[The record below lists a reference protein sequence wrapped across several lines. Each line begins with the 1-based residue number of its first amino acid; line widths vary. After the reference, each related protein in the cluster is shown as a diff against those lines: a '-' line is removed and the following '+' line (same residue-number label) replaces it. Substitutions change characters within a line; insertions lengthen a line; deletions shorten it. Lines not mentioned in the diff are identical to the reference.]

1 MTIKNK
7 EVIQGEEKEQME
19 KQRKY
24 PQIES
29 FDDKKVVI
37 LGDNLYIENKGNSI
51 IITNE
56 EKVMKKKRQK
66 YFDGEEVHCDFC
78 KEFLGVYKHGWE
90 LKVEAIQRGQG
101 KGERL
106 LNFCN
111 KNCADKY
118 KLKQEVKNERRNK

>member
-1 MTIKNK
+1 MLGQEGQI
-7 EVIQGEEKEQME
+7 ME

-29 FDDKKVVI
+29 FDNKEIVI

-56 EKVMKKKRQK
+56 EKTTKKKRQK
-66 YFDGEEVHCDFC
+66 YFDGEEVHCDSC
-78 KEFLGVYKHGWE
+78 KKFLGIYKQGWE
-90 LKVEAIQRGQG
+90 LMVEVVQRGQG

-111 KNCADKY
+111 RKCEK
-118 KLKQEVKNERRNK
+118 EVKNANRR